1 MKNQTSNAIIT
12 DLENA
17 EDIKFGKRDQK
28 AFESLKANIDK
39 GMAKPVMPMLL
50 SAVPCGRFT
59 MVNTTA
65 LKTIKISQSLHWMST
80 N

>member
-28 AFESLKANIDK
+28 AFESSDFRKHR
-39 GMAKPVMPMLL
+39 G
-50 SAVPCGRFT
+50 CYGT
-59 MVNTTA
+59 
-65 LKTIKISQSLHWMST
+65 
-80 N
+80 